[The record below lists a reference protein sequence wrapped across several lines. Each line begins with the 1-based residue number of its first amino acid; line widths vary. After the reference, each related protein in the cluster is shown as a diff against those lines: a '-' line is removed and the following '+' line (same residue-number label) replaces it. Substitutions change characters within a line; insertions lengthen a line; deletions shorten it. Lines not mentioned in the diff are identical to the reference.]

1 MPQLG
6 QAGLFARIVSSVF
19 PKKMEVEL
27 QTETLPD
34 GNLQVVP
41 VYTVGG
47 RVVPGEFVSGSARQ
61 TILGHSVA
69 LGEDALLVH
78 RETRGN
84 SQRLSKKNAAGFLG
98 QMAASGVRLRT
109 RGKATPP
116 VVSVVRPELKLD
128 LGEDDALRVSAQL
141 VTPNGIVVDKPTS
154 LEDLRQND
162 GWFIAGDDL
171 YRVEGPHGP
180 ADAAVFTGSEPVVFN
195 GDDVPRFLAHAQEHA
210 KQFAGVEQNSRLAGL
225 AIYGEQPESRLNVD
239 GDSRSIQVEP
249 ALVFRGKG
257 GALHQPSAEAV
268 RDAAAREEG
277 GFVRVPEGWI
287 HIKPE
292 VAAAHESA
300 VNELRS
306 RLGPLDNIRG
316 QAIPRTLTT
325 VVDRKNLSSPWAVY
339 FSSEVKNSHRIVS
352 APADARF
359 SLNVVDADGNA
370 LLQLDPRY
378 HHERFRLSH
387 AEVAEVV
394 ANDGEWVRR
403 DNAWVKVDQQRF
415 GEVAQAIDRVGP
427 QATATKDGVR
437 FPASE
442 RERVIE
448 IFSRLGSIEHGES
461 YADFL
466 AKLADFEKIDEVPL
480 PASLRANIALREYQQ
495 HGYNW
500 LSFLRKF
507 GLNGILADDMGLGKT
522 LQTLAA
528 IRREQERKQSS
539 LPSLVICPT
548 SVVANWKLEAAKF
561 FDGIEVCIYAGSGR
575 ARVLRA
581 FGLDG
586 DGGAHSA
593 DAATSANGD
602 KPDTSNLLVITSFGV
617 ALRDQEKL
625 SRIPWLYVVVDEAH
639 QIKNPSAK
647 RTRAIKTINGQ
658 HKLALTGTP
667 IQNNLEELWS
677 LFDFV
682 MPGYLETRTRFR
694 ERYGKGNRVDWKAVR
709 NERYGLRKRVHP
721 FVLRRL
727 KENVAKDLPEKVLI
741 QKPVEL
747 TPVQVKLYKETLA
760 SREFKD
766 LLNVVEAKGVRR
778 ASTEILAIYSRLRTI
793 CNHPA
798 LAGPHANGAPP
809 SGPPAKGP
817 TASEPAASAQSTSGP
832 AASAPST
839 SGPAASAPIRAKDSG
854 KLEALKDLM
863 AEVTT
868 GKHRALIFC
877 QSTRM
882 LDLIQECFKEWGVK
896 HLRLDGST
904 PGADRQELVDRFNR
918 DVSLTA
924 FLISTRA
931 GGLGLNLTGADT
943 VIFYDHDWNPAND
956 NQAQD
961 RAYRIGQTR
970 TVTVYKL
977 ISVGTIEEKI
987 IERQQLKQTLA
998 DEVIGSD
1005 EEGFKDLTKDQL
1017 LSLFE
1022 FRETADQRAVR

>member
-1 MPQLG
+1 MSLSDRFMPQLG
-6 QAGLFARIVSSVF
+6 QAGLFARIFSSII
-19 PKKMEVEL
+19 PKRLGVEL
-27 QTETLPD
+27 QTQTLPD
-34 GNLQVVP
+34 GNLEVVP
-41 VYTVGG
+41 IYAVGG
-47 RVVPGEFVSGSARQ
+47 RVVPAELISGSARQ
-61 TILGHSVA
+61 TILGHTVA
-69 LGEDALLVH
+69 LGDDALLVH
-78 RETRGN
+78 KETRGN
-84 SQRLSKKNAAGFLG
+84 TQRLSRKNAAGFIG
-98 QMAASGVRLRT
+98 QMAAKGVRLRT
-109 RGKATPP
+109 RGKTTPP
-116 VVSVVRPELKLD
+116 AVSVVRPELKLE
-128 LGEDDALRVSAQL
+128 LNEDDSLRVSAQL
-141 VTPNGIVVDKPTS
+141 VTPKGIVVDKPTS
-154 LEDLRQND
+154 LEDLRQNE
-162 GWFIAGDDL
+162 GWFFAGDDL
-171 YRVEGPHGP
+171 YRVEAPHGP
-180 ADAAVFTGSEPVVFN
+180 VDAAVLTGTEPVALK
-195 GDDVPRFLAHAQEHA
+195 GDDVPRFLQHAQADERR
-210 KQFAGVEQNSRLAGL
+210 FAGIERNQRLAGL
-225 AIYGEQPESRLNVD
+225 SIYGDQRESRLSVD
-239 GDSRSIQVEP
+239 GDSRSIHVEP
-249 ALVFRGKG
+249 ALVFRGKD
-257 GALHQPSAEAV
+257 GAFHQPTPEAV
-268 RDAAAREEG
+268 RAAAANEGG

-300 VNELRS
+300 VNEVRA
-306 RLGPLDNIRG
+306 RLGTLDNIRG
-316 QAIPRTLTT
+316 QEIPRTLTT
-325 VVDRKNLSSPWAVY
+325 VVDPKNFSSPWAVY

-352 APADARF
+352 TPADARF
-359 SLNVVDADGNA
+359 SLNVVDSDGNA
-370 LLQLDPRY
+370 LLELDPRY

-387 AEVAEVV
+387 AEVSEVA
-394 ANDGEWVRR
+394 ANGGEWVRR
-403 DNAWVKVDQQRF
+403 DNAWVKVDKRRVDEI
-415 GEVAQAIDRVGP
+415 GQAIEGLGP

-461 YADFL
+461 YAEFL
-466 AKLADFEKIDEVPL
+466 AKLADFEKIEEVPL
-480 PASLRANIALREYQQ
+480 PESLRATIALREYQQ

-548 SVVANWKLEAAKF
+548 SVVANWKQEAAKF
-561 FDGIEVCIYAGSGR
+561 FHGIEVCIYAGSGR

-586 DGGAHSA
+586 NDSSTPANA
-593 DAATSANGD
+593 DR
-602 KPDTSNLLVITSFGV
+602 PDTSNLLVITSFGV

-667 IQNNLEELWS
+667 IQNNLDELWS

-747 TPVQVKLYKETLA
+747 TPLQVKLYKETLA

-766 LLNVVEAKGVRR
+766 LLSVVESKGVRR

-798 LAGPHANGAPP
+798 LASPPANG
-809 SGPPAKGP
+809 
-817 TASEPAASAQSTSGP
+817 
-832 AASAPST
+832 
-839 SGPAASAPIRAKDSG
+839 PIRAKDSG

-882 LDLIQECFKEWGVK
+882 LDMIQECFKEWAVK

-904 PGADRQELVDRFNR
+904 PGPDRQELVDHFNQ
-918 DVSLTA
+918 DQSVTA

-977 ISVGTIEEKI
+977 VSVGTIEEKI

-1005 EEGFKDLTKDQL
+1005 EEGFKDLTKEQL

-1022 FRETADQRAVR
+1022 FRENAYQRAAP